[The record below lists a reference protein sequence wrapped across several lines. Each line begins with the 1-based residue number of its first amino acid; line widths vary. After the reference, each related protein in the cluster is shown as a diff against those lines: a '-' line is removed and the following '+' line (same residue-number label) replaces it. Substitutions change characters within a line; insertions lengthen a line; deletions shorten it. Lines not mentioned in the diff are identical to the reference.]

1 MIKSDGNKL
10 AMDYAGK
17 EELIRITL
25 RKAYRV
31 RNALWSLV
39 IDFRCTFS
47 LGIRLAKDTKRNGKL
62 LVMKSFILFQHFI

>member
-31 RNALWSLV
+31 KNTL
-39 IDFRCTFS
+39 
-47 LGIRLAKDTKRNGKL
+47 
-62 LVMKSFILFQHFI
+62 